1 LVKTLN
7 EAVQKNGDQEL
18 KAFFIFVSEDGTALS
33 PKLAAM
39 AEKAKAN
46 DVALAYISPKDY
58 SLGAYKINLVP
69 EVKNTVILYR
79 NKRVTSK
86 FVNIKADEKGLAEL
100 QTAVSE
106 LVK

>member
-1 LVKTLN
+1 M
-7 EAVQKNGDQEL
+7 
-18 KAFFIFVSEDGTALS
+18 SEDGKSLS
-33 PKLAAM
+33 PKLASM
-39 AEKAKAN
+39 AAKAKAK

-100 QTAVSE
+100 KTAVSE

>member
-1 LVKTLN
+1 
-7 EAVQKNGDQEL
+7 
-18 KAFFIFVSEDGTALS
+18 
-33 PKLAAM
+33 M
-39 AEKAKAN
+39 AETAKAN
-46 DVALAYISPKDY
+46 DISLAYVSPKDY

-86 FVNIKADEKGLAEL
+86 FVNLSANEKGLAEL
-100 QTAVSE
+100 NTAVSE